1 MLKYRY
7 KAYVKGTKEQ
17 AVDIAINGSGIRDT
31 SRVLGISKSTVIST
45 LKNTESRLVQV
56 NPNIK
61 ALAPDG
67 HSKVSVCLACEE
79 AEIDEQWSFVSKK
92 IKSAMALVCYRSCNQ
107 HSACIRLR
115 QAQR

>member
-17 AVDIAINGSGIRDT
+17 AVDMAINGSGIRDT
-31 SRVLGISKSTVIST
+31 R
-45 LKNTESRLVQV
+45 
-56 NPNIK
+56 
-61 ALAPDG
+61 PDG

-92 IKSAMALVCYRSCNQ
+92 SNQ
-107 HSACIRLR
+107 RWLWYAIDHATNTVL
-115 QAQR
+115 A